1 MRRMW
6 TGPGPVCA
14 TGGLMVMLSEGSAAS
29 GSSKGAG
36 GTVSARITPPA
47 PQRPMPGTAPAL
59 TASSSVSVRFQK
71 LFQKCTSRFCV
82 ILSNSAPRSSG
93 SMANFPDFSPKE
105 TRLMAMVWRKGRMEG
120 ANCRAKGKGHR
131 SAPRD
136 QVGGSEE
143 HPCLGAA
150 QGAPWGHDTGS
161 PSPWVFSGGGGHS
174 DRCGR
179 GVGGV

>member
-14 TGGLMVMLSEGSAAS
+14 TGGLIVMLSEGSAAS
-29 GSSKGAG
+29 GSSKGSG
-36 GTVSARITPPA
+36 GTVSARLTRTGVDA
-47 PQRPMPGTAPAL
+47 RPAL

-93 SMANFPDFSPKE
+93 SMANFPEFSPKE

-120 ANCRAKGKGHR
+120 ANCRAKGKGHH

-136 QVGGSEE
+136 RVGGSEG
-143 HPCLGAA
+143 HPCPGAA
-150 QGAPWGHDTGS
+150 QEA
-161 PSPWVFSGGGGHS
+161 
-174 DRCGR
+174 
-179 GVGGV
+179 